1 MSALHE
7 IHNLSAALAIRE
19 IVQPTIDG
27 GGDSNSVCVVLT
39 SVITGVLLTIY
50 YDKPRLAAGMLER
63 AIVPA
68 VLERLSK
75 PSAGGT

>member
-19 IVQPTIDG
+19 IVQPTIDAG
-27 GGDSNSVCVVLT
+27 GNSNSVCVVLE
-39 SVITGVLLTIY
+39 SVITGVLMAIY
-50 YDKPRLAAGMLER
+50 HDKPRVAAGMLEE

-75 PSAGGT
+75 LSAGGT